1 MTAHLKSAEIE
12 ASKSI
17 GGQKTINLAL
27 QGGGSL
33 SAFTWGVLD
42 RLLDDGRLTFEGVS
56 ATSTGCV
63 NSVLLAD
70 GLASGG
76 RQAAKE
82 LLRVYWKR
90 MSDLTSHSIVAP
102 SFIDRMNPTYG
113 LEHSPGYLFVDII
126 SRFMSPYY
134 LNPFDINP
142 MRDLLNEIVDFERVR
157 RQQAVKL
164 FLCATAVR
172 TGKIAIFKNE
182 EITADHVLASACM
195 PFRMRAPEIHG
206 EYYWDGGFMGNP
218 AIFPVI
224 YGCNAC
230 DILLVRLTP
239 TNRAELPTTSRAILD
254 RMQEISFN
262 ASLMREMRVVSFM
275 TQMIDEGKLSGGKRM
290 FIHTIEAEDIIKSL
304 SGSSKMNADWEF
316 LMHLFKLGR
325 EHADAWLLA
334 NFDRIGVETTIDL
347 KSRYF

>member
-1 MTAHLKSAEIE
+1 
-12 ASKSI
+12 
-17 GGQKTINLAL
+17 
-27 QGGGSL
+27 
-33 SAFTWGVLD
+33 
-42 RLLDDGRLTFEGVS
+42 
-56 ATSTGCV
+56 
-63 NSVLLAD
+63 
-70 GLASGG
+70 
-76 RQAAKE
+76 
-82 LLRVYWKR
+82 
-90 MSDLTSHSIVAP
+90 
-102 SFIDRMNPTYG
+102 
-113 LEHSPGYLFVDII
+113 
-126 SRFMSPYY
+126 MSPYY

-142 MRDLLNEIVDFERVR
+142 TRDLLNEIVDFERVR
-157 RQQAVKL
+157 RQQALKL

-172 TGKIAIFKNE
+172 TGKIAVFKNE

-304 SGSSKMNADWEF
+304 SGSSKMNADWKF

-325 EHADAWLLA
+325 RTRGRLALGQFRSNRRRDNNRPKVQIFLIGFLLLPGSGA
-334 NFDRIGVETTIDL
+334 PNAMLSWPLPLIRVSRSDRDRCQEQTGFEPFGAPRCIDGRL
-347 KSRYF
+347 

>member
-1 MTAHLKSAEIE
+1 
-12 ASKSI
+12 
-17 GGQKTINLAL
+17 
-27 QGGGSL
+27 
-33 SAFTWGVLD
+33 
-42 RLLDDGRLTFEGVS
+42 
-56 ATSTGCV
+56 
-63 NSVLLAD
+63 
-70 GLASGG
+70 
-76 RQAAKE
+76 
-82 LLRVYWKR
+82 
-90 MSDLTSHSIVAP
+90 
-102 SFIDRMNPTYG
+102 
-113 LEHSPGYLFVDII
+113 
-126 SRFMSPYY
+126 
-134 LNPFDINP
+134 

-157 RQQAVKL
+157 RQQAIKL

-172 TGKIAIFKNE
+172 TGKVAVFKNE

-239 TNRAELPTTSRAILD
+239 TNRAEVPTSSRAILD

-290 FIHTIEAEDIIKSL
+290 FIHTIEAEDIIKNL
-304 SGSSKMNADWEF
+304 SGSSKMNADWKF

-325 EHADAWLLA
+325 RTRGRLAFGQFRSNRRRDNNRPKVQIFLIDFQAAASGFWATLQGAPSASQARCRLFVFPDLIAIAARNKQVSGLLCA
-334 NFDRIGVETTIDL
+334 SI
-347 KSRYF
+347 Y